1 MANTN
6 SSNSLSLLTLNC
18 QALRDPNKCTVHFS
32 WLNCV
37 KPDIVCLQQM
47 HSTSKAEFD
56 SWVAHETS
64 SSDNIQNT
72 QLFLLLVMLVV
83 VVLPFYLDLFLNK
96 ILIFLIMLVVF
107 RLLLC
112 LF

>member
-1 MANTN
+1 M
-6 SSNSLSLLTLNC
+6 
-18 QALRDPNKCTVHFS
+18 HFS

-83 VVLPFYLDLFLNK
+83 VGLPFYLDLFLNK
-96 ILIFLIMLVVF
+96 ILIFSDNAGRLQVVTLSLLTSDSVSFQLVNVYGPN
-107 RLLLC
+107 RKK
-112 LF
+112 